1 MFERKRIDDLLTR
14 ECPFSG
20 VADLNLRMGYI
31 RAYHDGYQWWNTIF
45 PCNRQLETPKRIAEL
60 DTLYRMF
67 FEQVSNL
74 DALRGF
80 CRKAALPSGD
90 PDEYS
95 AYCQTDHGIYRF
107 RFILCKGDYNL
118 YLEAFDPAVAQ

>member
-1 MFERKRIDDLLTR
+1 MFEGTCLDGLLTQ

-20 VADLNLRMGYI
+20 AADLNLRMGYI

-45 PCNRQLETPKRIAEL
+45 SCNRQLETPERIAEL
-60 DTLYRMF
+60 DTLCRMF
-67 FEQVSNL
+67 CERVSNL
-74 DALRGF
+74 DALREF
-80 CRKAALPSGD
+80 CRKAAQPSDD

-95 AYCQTDHGIYRF
+95 AYCQTDHGVYRF
-107 RFILCKGDYNL
+107 RFILYKGDYNL